1 MVSDIMYP
9 DRLVYEGPDGKV
21 VVQCRFRPVKNNT
34 FRKKQDGTDV
44 QISHDIAFP
53 AGTRSIQLGTVFNA
67 INERGEE
74 FIYQQELLSFHV
86 GRFHCLGTC

>member
-21 VVQCRFRPVKNNT
+21 VVQCRFSPVKNNT

-44 QISHDIAFP
+44 QVSHDIAFP
-53 AGTRSIQLGTVFNA
+53 AGTRSILLGTVFNA